1 MKATTREAQLL
12 RSASLLVDE
21 FVRHHPPSLG
31 QEARFQLLE
40 AVASRLG
47 GFDLDTYQQAFRVR
61 AIATDRLVRTTARA
75 VVTAIAESGIP
86 PALAV
91 SALAREALDEAT
103 KKRSGAYHTDFRLA
117 LHLAAS
123 ISDRLEPG
131 AKVIDP
137 ACGAGILLTA
147 VTMAAC
153 GADRQFTSDWLAE
166 SVFAADLSENALRG
180 TLIALACLTD
190 DVSALAKMRTKWRV
204 QDSLLVGPHG
214 WHHATQDGFDI
225 VVANPPWE
233 KVKVSRH
240 EFIRS
245 EGGARHYGADYGAFD
260 TQKYETR
267 RAQAD
272 SYGTRLAALY
282 PALGSGEPDL
292 YVAFCELLLQLA
304 KPGGAVAIL
313 LPAGL
318 IRSQGTQ
325 SLRETLLTQ
334 SGEVSVQVLDNRAR
348 FFEIDTRFKFLLV
361 AATKR
366 LGRSRQEPI
375 NLSFAQGTPN
385 AVSICGN
392 VRIGRVALAKL
403 RPDLSIPEVRSEAEW
418 NLFSRMMASG
428 HDWSDPASRWHP
440 DFSREVDMTRERPL
454 FLKTRRAGTV
464 PIIEGRMVH
473 QHRFGAKAYVGG
485 TGRSAHWAI
494 NLPGASQVAPQ
505 FYIDPKALSSKVMAR
520 ANRLRVGF
528 CDITG
533 QTNERSCLAAVIPPG
548 MVCGNKVPTVTFP
561 NDPDE
566 ARMWLWVALVN
577 SLPFDWMIRRV
588 ITTTINYFHL
598 LSLPLPPIEPDSL
611 PGRKLT
617 EISRSLAALDQAG
630 STRETHWRMA
640 ELRAKADHLVFT
652 AFGLNAS
659 ELDLVMRDFP
669 LVDRA
674 QPALA
679 GEERST
685 ITRDLILTHSRLEPL
700 AVRAKQRVEAAASV
714 GALPYM
720 PAQMAKATDA
730 DYEGEMAHG

>member
-1 MKATTREAQLL
+1 MRATTREAQLL
-12 RSASLLVDE
+12 RPASLLVDQ
-21 FVRHHPPSLG
+21 FVAHHPPARG

-47 GFDLDTYQQAFRVR
+47 GFDLDTYQQVFRVHPITS
-61 AIATDRLVRTTARA
+61 AELVLATARA
-75 VVTAIAESGIP
+75 VVTAIDSSSIP

-91 SALAREALDEAT
+91 SALAREALDEARR
-103 KKRSGAYHTDFRLA
+103 KQSGAYHTDFRLA
-117 LHLAAS
+117 QHLAAS
-123 ISDRLEPG
+123 VSERLRQG
-131 AKVIDP
+131 AKIVDP

-147 VTMAAC
+147 ITMAAC
-153 GADRQFTSDWLAE
+153 GADRQFASEWLAE

-190 DVSALAKMRTKWRV
+190 DVRALAKMRGKWRV
-204 QDSLLVGPHG
+204 QDSLLVGPSG
-214 WHHATQDGFDI
+214 WRHATKKGFDV

-233 KVKVSRH
+233 KVKISRH
-240 EFIRS
+240 EFIRA
-245 EGGARHYGADYGAFD
+245 EGGTRHYGADYGTFD
-260 TQKYETR
+260 TRKYDAK

-272 SYGTRLAALY
+272 SYGSQLAALY

-292 YVAFCELLLQLA
+292 YVAFSELLLQLA
-304 KPGGAVAIL
+304 KPGGAVALL

-325 SLRETLLTQ
+325 RLREELLRQ
-334 SGEVSVQVLDNRAR
+334 SSEVSVQVLDNRAR

-361 AATKR
+361 AAMKR
-366 LGRSRQEPI
+366 LSNSRQEPI
-375 NLSFAQGTPN
+375 ALSAAHGKPN
-385 AVSICGN
+385 SVAVSGN
-392 VRIGRVALAKL
+392 VRIGRAALKKL
-403 RPDLSIPEVRSEAEW
+403 RPDLSIPEVRSESEW
-418 NLFSRMMASG
+418 KLFSRMTAAG
-428 HDWSDPASRWHP
+428 HDWSDSASRWYP
-440 DFSREVDMTRERPL
+440 EFSREVDMTRERPL
-454 FLKTRRAGTV
+454 FLNKKRAGAL

-473 QHRFGAKAYVGG
+473 QHRFGAKTYVGG

-494 NLPGASQVAPQ
+494 NLPGASRVAPQ
-505 FYIDPKALSSKVMAR
+505 FYIDPKALSSKVVKR

-533 QTNERSCLAAVIPPG
+533 QTNERSCLAAVVPPG
-548 MVCGNKVPTVTFP
+548 VVCGNKVPTVTFP
-561 NDPDE
+561 NDPSED
-566 ARMWLWVALVN
+566 RMWLWVALVN

-617 EISRSLAALDQAG
+617 EISRWLATLDQAG
-630 STRETHWRMA
+630 STRETHWQIA
-640 ELRAKADHLVFT
+640 ELRARADHLVLT
-652 AFGLNAS
+652 AFGLDAN
-659 ELDLVMRDFP
+659 DLHLLMQDFP
-669 LVDRA
+669 LLDRA

-685 ITRDLILTHSRLEPL
+685 ITRDLILTHSRQKAL
-700 AVRAKQRVEAAASV
+700 AVQARQRVEAAASV

-720 PAQMAKATDA
+720 PAQMAMAA
-730 DYEGEMAHG
+730 DGHNGDEIAHG

>member
-12 RSASLLVDE
+12 RPAWLLVDE
-21 FVRHHPPSLG
+21 FVANHPTALT
-31 QEARFQLLE
+31 QEVRFQLLE
-40 AVASRLG
+40 SVASRLG
-47 GFDLDTYQQAFRVR
+47 GFDLDTYQQVFRVR
-61 AIATDRLVRTTARA
+61 PIAKAELVRATARA
-75 VVTAIAESGIP
+75 VVTAIDGSGIP

-91 SALAREALDEAT
+91 SALAREALDEAK

-117 LHLAAS
+117 QHLAANVS
-123 ISDRLEPG
+123 EHLKPG
-131 AKVIDP
+131 VKIIDP
-137 ACGAGILLTA
+137 ACGAGILLAA

-153 GADRQFTSDWLAE
+153 GADRQFTSEWLAE

-180 TLIALACLTD
+180 TLTALACLTD
-190 DVSALAKMRTKWRV
+190 DVNALAKMRAKWRV
-204 QDSLLVGPHG
+204 QDSLLVDPRG
-214 WHHATQDGFDI
+214 WHDEGFDV

-233 KVKVSRH
+233 KVKISRH

-245 EGGARHYGADYGAFD
+245 EGGTRHYGADYGTYD
-260 TQKYETR
+260 TRKYEAK

-272 SYGTRLAALY
+272 SYGAQLAALY

-292 YVAFCELLLQLA
+292 YVAFSELLLKLA
-304 KPGGAVAIL
+304 KPGGAVALL

-325 SLRETLLTQ
+325 RLRETLLTQ
-334 SGEVSVQVLDNRAR
+334 SSEVSVQVLDNRAR

-366 LGRSRQEPI
+366 ISNSRQEPI
-375 NLSFAQGTPN
+375 NLSVAHGTPSSV
-385 AVSICGN
+385 AICGN
-392 VRIGRVALAKL
+392 VRIGRAALAKM

-418 NLFSRMMASG
+418 NLYSRMTASG

-440 DFSREVDMTRERPL
+440 EFSREVDMTRDRPL
-454 FLKTRRAGTV
+454 FLKAKSAGTL

-494 NLPGASQVAPQ
+494 NRPGASRVAPQ
-505 FYIDPKALSSKVMAR
+505 FHIDPKALSSKVVAR

-533 QTNERSCLAAVIPPG
+533 QTNERSCLAAVVPPG

-561 NDPDE
+561 NDPSED
-566 ARMWLWVALVN
+566 RMWLWVALVN

-630 STRETHWRMA
+630 STRETHWKMA
-640 ELRAKADHLVFT
+640 ELRAKADHLVLT
-652 AFGLNAS
+652 AFGLDAS
-659 ELDLVMRDFP
+659 DLHLVMEDFP

-674 QPALA
+674 QPALT

-685 ITRDLILTHSRLEPL
+685 ITRDLILTHSRQKAL
-700 AVRAKQRVEAAASV
+700 AAHAKQRVEAAASV

-720 PAQMAKATDA
+720 PTQVAMAA
-730 DYEGEMAHG
+730 DGDDGEEMAHG